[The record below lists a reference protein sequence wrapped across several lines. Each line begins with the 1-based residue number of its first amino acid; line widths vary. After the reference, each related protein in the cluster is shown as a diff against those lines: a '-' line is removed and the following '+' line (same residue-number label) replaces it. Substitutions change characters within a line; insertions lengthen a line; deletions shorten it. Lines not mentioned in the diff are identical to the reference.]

1 MEEGDAQLGAS
12 HLPKR
17 GRTGDNTVSVE
28 RHAQMAE
35 AGGEEDLPVSQTFL
49 FSRLMLWAQAVSQCL
64 LPFVCTV

>member
-1 MEEGDAQLGAS
+1 MEEGNAQLGAS

-49 FSRLMLWAQAVSQCL
+49 FSRLVL
-64 LPFVCTV
+64 